1 VEGYG
6 IRAINWFCNLGNSGA
21 QCGLRPTLRQAR
33 ELLAPV
39 QLVRAMSIFHKTNAT
54 GLTQWLCVTT
64 LPLFATFLCIARAA
78 AASLGGMPCGVEDRV
93 RKRQEGFFAANQ
105 CRRLWNYWPFV
116 AALLLVLP
124 SVEERS
130 GPSIRRSKPRR
141 RAAADG
147 ARSTLLGAGSMPA
160 QIAN

>member
-93 RKRQEGFFAANQ
+93 ESAKRDFLLQTSVGAYGITGHSW
-105 CRRLWNYWPFV
+105 RRYYWYCH
-116 AALLLVLP
+116 L
-124 SVEERS
+124 
-130 GPSIRRSKPRR
+130 
-141 RAAADG
+141 
-147 ARSTLLGAGSMPA
+147 
-160 QIAN
+160 